1 MKTTLLTMLLTCTA
15 SAVFAQGVVQFRNL
29 YSSGPV
35 NIDAR
40 VSMAHWNGDPFALL
54 DNSNPL
60 WRATLLGGP
69 TTATPAN
76 VPTCYPGAGGQLQ
89 MGTLTQLYNPVN
101 TTISWVNF
109 RAAPNNGSVTVANA
123 SRVITDVNW
132 GGQALVQMV
141 VWQGN
146 YNTWSEAFN
155 AWLADMTGT
164 VHIGASNPLTLTL
177 PTGPTDPNLTYL
189 VGLQPFPIFP
199 VPEPTTFALAGLG
212 AAALLIFRHRKV
224 RPSR

>member
-1 MKTTLLTMLLTCTA
+1 MKTTLLTVLLTCTA
-15 SAVFAQGVVQFRNL
+15 SAVFAQGQVQFRNL
-29 YSSGPV
+29 YSSGSINVNAPV
-35 NIDAR
+35 TLWPDG
-40 VSMAHWNGDPFALL
+40 SMLL

-60 WRATLLGGP
+60 WRAALLGGP
-69 TTATPAN
+69 ITATPAN
-76 VPTCYPGAGGQLQ
+76 VPLWYTGAGGQFQ

-199 VPEPTTFALAGLG
+199 IPEPTTFALAGLG
-212 AAALLIFRHRKV
+212 AAALLVFRR
-224 RPSR
+224 RN